1 MTLQELPS
9 INYAANEAR
18 IIAIKARRAVAI
30 IIKDSL
36 TAQHRASYSLGSKAA
51 LLAADDTLRAI
62 NLELHERGAVS
73 RSLMGGGIAK
83 TKRELIG
90 SLRVW
95 MEQMRETNKNPRTS
109 LGEKLFGARAIERLN
124 LILKSNETP

>member
-51 LLAADDTLRAI
+51 LLAADDTLRAK